1 MTATHESLG
10 SSKER
15 SKSELESLDKES
27 REQHERLREDVERAA
42 ENSVEKAP
50 EQARHEAMEH
60 AASIEKEPNPL
71 ERTERVAEASRGPI
85 GKKEREASF
94 SSTMAEVQSQMPPS
108 SRAFSKVIHNKTVEQ
123 VSEAAGST
131 IARPN
136 ALMSGAI
143 FAFLLTLAIY
153 LVAKNIGYPL
163 SGFESIGAFILGWI
177 IGIVYDFL
185 RVMVTGRQ

>member
-10 SSKER
+10 PSKER
-15 SKSELESLDKES
+15 SKSELESLNKEN

-42 ENSVEKAP
+42 EKSVEKAP

-60 AASIEKEPNPL
+60 ARSIEKETNPV
-71 ERTERVAEASRGPI
+71 ERTERVAEAPRGPI

-94 SSTMAEVQSQMPPS
+94 SSTMTEVQSQMSPS
-108 SRAFSKVIHNKTVEQ
+108 SRAFSKIIHNKTVEQ
-123 VSEAAGST
+123 VSEATGST

-136 ALMSGAI
+136 AIMSGAI